1 MADSKQMPVP
11 QSGTPPYSFRLFWG
25 AVLLAGNV
33 LVASF
38 YFKIINP

>member
-11 QSGTPPYSFRLFWG
+11 QSGKPPYTFRLSWG
-25 AVLLAGNV
+25 LLLLAVNL